1 MSGRGRTARRS
12 LIERVGAEVARFQEL
27 ANSVDTAAAAV
38 LGIERRDLAIMTLL
52 LFQGPA
58 SPQGIA
64 EALGTSNADT
74 RDMISRLEAAG
85 YVRRQTGAARSPVE
99 LTEHARDWIA
109 QIWEPLRLE
118 GERLLSTLSGR
129 ELTVMGRFLT
139 AANALQERRA
149 AQLREQLEDSS
160 ARRPGHLRGG
170 LSPAASRRV
179 QVFVEVNLDRPLHTA
194 DLAARAGLSAYHFA
208 RAFRRSM
215 GMTPRAYVESRRIA
229 RARTLIETTDQ
240 SLAEIAAQT
249 GFSSQSRLTTAFRRV
264 AGITPA
270 AYRRARRG

>member
-1 MSGRGRTARRS
+1 

-38 LGIERRDLAIMTLL
+38 LAIDRRDLPVMTLL

-64 EALGTSNADT
+64 EALGTSSRET
-74 RDMISRLEAAG
+74 RNMIARLEGAG
-85 YVRRQTGAARSPVE
+85 YVRRQSGAARSAVE

-109 QIWEPLRLE
+109 QIWEPLREE
-118 GERLLSTLSGR
+118 GERLLSTLSGH
-129 ELTVMGRFLT
+129 ELTVMAKFLD
-139 AANALQERRA
+139 AANALQDRRA
-149 AQLREQLEDSS
+149 AQIRAQLDDGG
-160 ARRPGHLRGG
+160 ARRSGHLRGG

-179 QVFVEVNLDRPLHTA
+179 QVFVEANLDRSLQTA

-215 GMTPRAYVESRRIA
+215 GMTPRAYVEGRRIA
-229 RARTLIETTDQ
+229 RARTLIENTDRP
-240 SLAEIAAQT
+240 LVEIAAQT
-249 GFSSQSRLTTAFRRV
+249 GFSSQSRLTTAFRRLV
-264 AGITPA
+264 GFTPA
-270 AYRRARRG
+270 TFRRVSRG

>member
-1 MSGRGRTARRS
+1 
-12 LIERVGAEVARFQEL
+12 L